1 MPPSMLS
8 REALV
13 IWIFRIAMK
22 APIIA
27 ATRDIHTTGVARSG
41 SRGAAREAG
50 VKAERARADTASP
63 LGSNVSHL
71 GFFGRVRG
79 DGSVR
84 IRPYGR
90 DHRHAWAQHNR
101 CIAIE
106 RDLDGDALNHLGEI
120 AGGIVWRQQRK
131 LLTACWR
138 EAVDMSVYDLA
149 REHVDGNIDRLT
161 RMHVS
166 ELGFL
171 VVGDNVDAGRR
182 HQ

>member
-22 APIIA
+22 APINA

-50 VKAERARADTASP
+50 VKGERAGADTASP
-63 LGSNVSHL
+63 LGSNLSHL

-79 DGSVR
+79 DCSVR

-90 DHRHAWAQHNR
+90 DHRHTVALHNQ
-101 CIAIE
+101 CIATE
-106 RDLDGDALNHLGEI
+106 RYLH
-120 AGGIVWRQQRK
+120 W
-131 LLTACWR
+131 
-138 EAVDMSVYDLA
+138 A
-149 REHVDGNIDRLT
+149 RV
-161 RMHVS
+161 
-166 ELGFL
+166 
-171 VVGDNVDAGRR
+171 
-182 HQ
+182 